1 MTLKAL
7 IDFVD
12 ALKENTFSS
21 EVKTVW
27 VNEIEGQIQ
36 TEVHLLAVSDVV
48 QYVWPDNQE
57 AELIVAP
64 PYDKL
69 YRYYLEAMIAFE
81 QEEIDRYQ
89 NIQEMFQKCFL
100 EYVGFVA
107 STMNPANGCA
117 ERAQYYIS
125 AYGLAVK
132 LGYTGTLQEWLE
144 SLKGDK
150 GDPFRYEDFTQE
162 QLEGLTDGIQ
172 DYATAEAIKA
182 AQERVEEAAQD
193 AASKVQEIVAQ
204 DATKAQEAAGRAET
218 AAEQAETSKTTAA
231 ESAESAAAGAASAE
245 DSAQEAA
252 QSKTDAQSAKDQ
264 AEESAA
270 AAAASAAQAAA
281 SEAAAGESA
290 GSAEAAA
297 ERAEGAIGKTSYI
310 GENGNWYEWDTTTN
324 SYRDTG
330 RPATALVNQNGG
342 GLIRMWFGTVQEYN
356 LLPKIEE
363 DVYYN
368 ILEGEP

>member
-1 MTLKAL
+1 MKLKTL
-7 IDFVD
+7 IETVD
-12 ALKENTFSS
+12 SLKPNTFPP
-21 EVKTVW
+21 ETKVIW

-36 TEVHLLAVSDVV
+36 TEVHLLAIEDVV
-48 QYVWPDNQE
+48 QYKWPDNQD
-57 AELIVAP
+57 AEMIVPP

-69 YRYYLEAMIAFE
+69 YRYYLESMIAFE
-81 QEEIDRYQ
+81 QEEMDRYK
-89 NIQEMFQKCFL
+89 NLQEMFQKCFL

-107 STMNPANGCA
+107 STMNPADGCA
-117 ERAQYYIS
+117 ERAQYYLS
-125 AYGLAVK
+125 AYALAVK
-132 LGYTGTLQEWLE
+132 LGYTGTLQEWLA

-193 AASKVQEIVAQ
+193 AASQVQEIVAQ

-218 AAEQAETSKTTAA
+218 AAEQAETSKTDAA
-231 ESAESAAAGAASAE
+231 GSAASAAAGAASAAE
-245 DSAQEAA
+245 SAQEAA
-252 QSKTDAQSAKDQ
+252 QSQTAAQYAKDK
-264 AEESAA
+264 AEESAN

-290 GSAEAAA
+290 GAAEAAA
-297 ERAEGAIGKTSYI
+297 ERAEVAIGKTSYI
-310 GENGNWYEWDTTTN
+310 GENGNWYEWDTETN

-342 GLIRMWFGTVQEYN
+342 GMIRMWFGTVREYN